1 MAQRG
6 GVCKAIAA
14 EGSSISKP
22 ATRDHPA
29 LFFRNWILT
38 TSVIHTSV
46 VTPDEVRVTRGERG
60 TAAAPR

>member
-1 MAQRG
+1 VPEADG
-6 GVCKAIAA
+6 IVLC
-14 EGSSISKP
+14 KP

-29 LFFRNWILT
+29 LLFRNWFLT

-46 VTPDEVRVTRGERG
+46 VAPDEVRVTRGERG